1 MRRARIFLAIVAY
14 CVLIK
19 RLLNRSFQS
28 VFYHNAE
35 SKESSID
42 TYKLSSHTFKF
53 DRLEQF
59 FTHNDSYNLGLHT
72 GFLSQYLLIWYPH
85 FYWME

>member
-19 RLLNRSFQS
+19 RLINRSFQH
-28 VFYHNAE
+28 VFYNNPEPTEHAKDN
-35 SKESSID
+35 
-42 TYKLSSHTFKF
+42 YKLNAHTFKF

-59 FTHNDSYNLGLHT
+59 FTHNDSNNIGLHT
-72 GFLSQYLLIWYPH
+72 GFLTRLLLI
-85 FYWME
+85 